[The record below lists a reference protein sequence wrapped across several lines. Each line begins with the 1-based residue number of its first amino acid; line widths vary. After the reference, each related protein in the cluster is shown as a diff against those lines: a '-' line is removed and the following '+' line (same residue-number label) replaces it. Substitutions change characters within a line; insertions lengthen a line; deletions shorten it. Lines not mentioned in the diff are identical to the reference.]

1 MAQKVWMFTG
11 ASRGLG
17 AEIASAVLVAS
28 DKVVATARNVTALD
42 YLGANEKLQKL
53 ALAVTDESQ
62 GKKAVDAAVARFGV
76 DVLVNN
82 TGCGELHPIEQT

>member
-1 MAQKVWMFTG
+1 
-11 ASRGLG
+11 
-17 AEIASAVLVAS
+17 VLAAS

-62 GKKAVDAAVARFGV
+62 GKKLSMPPSRVSVS
-76 DVLVNN
+76 
-82 TGCGELHPIEQT
+82 TSW